1 MAPRS
6 SAKVRE
12 LDYSSVG
19 KSGRRTGIT
28 LREGKRDEHGMEEI
42 DGMFSSPEKSPIKEN
57 GFNHHGNETT
67 IGSDGMSMDEG
78 NAPEPVDF
86 LNGVNGGRASYI
98 PPPAVRSPT
107 KIGLAGSPRRTP
119 NLRSSS
125 PQEPTSSPSSNRR
138 PASRQDASLA
148 RRSTNT
154 STSNHAQ
161 HSRNKTK
168 GTKNPSEPNVTV
180 EFSDTDESNQLNGN
194 DNADN
199 FDQTQDGTVNGS
211 DAGNNTVMATQSSPD
226 INESNVES
234 PLADIRNTEHIKPTS
249 KTRKTAPDKNRS
261 RGAPTQ
267 DESEEPRP
275 SQKRKGRGRPPKDR
289 QAADDEGDQR
299 PSKKAKTSDH
309 RTQHADGPVDP
320 ELDRVVENYANRTG
334 PLKGRSLYIL
344 KREMPTDNSITH
356 TRSGR
361 VSIRPLAY
369 WRNERCVY
377 GREEAPEGQRYPLST
392 IKEIIRTEERE
403 PEKTRSGK
411 RRSKKSKSRKN
422 ADQDSENE
430 DEESFDPW
438 EKEGGVLHGYI
449 RKWDPEAQ
457 AGTEEEEVLDI
468 AYAPSGI
475 ETRDVKGSAF
485 RFAKLLSSSFLGS
498 GIVEL
503 PPGGVKKPKNSKKMH
518 MVFYVC
524 HGRVQIDISG
534 VQFSAGKGCV
544 FQIPRGNYYSF
555 ANTHETDARLFF
567 TQGCVPVE
575 NDSSTPGEDSKVE
588 QPEPPAKGARA
599 TAGKGRPRGKQKTG
613 GSKS

>member
-1 MAPRS
+1 
-6 SAKVRE
+6 
-12 LDYSSVG
+12 
-19 KSGRRTGIT
+19 
-28 LREGKRDEHGMEEI
+28 MEEI
-42 DGMFSSPEKSPIKEN
+42 EGMFSSPEKSPIKEN

-78 NAPEPVDF
+78 TFPPPPHIQRCAYSKSKYTGNAPEPVDF
-86 LNGVNGGRASYI
+86 LNGVNGGHASYF

-107 KIGLAGSPRRTP
+107 KIGLSGSPRRTP

-125 PQEPTSSPSSNRR
+125 PQEPASSPSSNRK
-138 PASRQDASLA
+138 PVSRQDASLA
-148 RRSTNT
+148 HRSTNT
-154 STSNHAQ
+154 SASNPAQ
-161 HSRNKTK
+161 HSRNKAK
-168 GTKNPSEPNVTV
+168 GINNSSGPNVTV

-194 DNADN
+194 DNAET
-199 FDQTQDGTVNGS
+199 FDQTQDGNVNGF
-211 DAGNNTVMATQSSPD
+211 DAGNNTVIATQSSPN
-226 INESNVES
+226 INGSNVES
-234 PLADIRNTEHIKPTS
+234 PVADIRNTEHIKPTS

-261 RGAPTQ
+261 QGVPAQ
-267 DESEEPRP
+267 NQAEESRP
-275 SQKRKGRGRPPKDR
+275 SQKRKGRGRPPKEMW
-289 QAADDEGDQR
+289 AADDEGDQR

-309 RTQHADGPVDP
+309 RTQHADGPADP

-411 RRSKKSKSRKN
+411 RRSKKSNSRKQ

-430 DEESFDPW
+430 DEDSFDPW

-457 AGTEEEEVLDI
+457 VGTEEEEVL
-468 AYAPSGI
+468 G
-475 ETRDVKGSAF
+475 K
-485 RFAKLLSSSFLGS
+485 SFLQSIASVHTNLGYRYRICAV
-498 GIVEL
+498 G
-503 PPGGVKKPKNSKKMH
+503 H
-518 MVFYVC
+518 
-524 HGRVQIDISG
+524 
-534 VQFSAGKGCV
+534 
-544 FQIPRGNYYSF
+544 
-555 ANTHETDARLFF
+555 
-567 TQGCVPVE
+567 
-575 NDSSTPGEDSKVE
+575 
-588 QPEPPAKGARA
+588 
-599 TAGKGRPRGKQKTG
+599 
-613 GSKS
+613 